1 MSELLTTGQM
11 IDTLKVGETAVGD
24 VSELGKVIQV
34 IKRESGCIKLY
45 EDGFGERTLML
56 DGGVVDS
63 VKWRIEPNYVS
74 FYEAMK
80 AYEDDKKSITYHHD
94 SDLKYA
100 FKYENATDQFKKIY
114 FDSISLPEMVTGKW
128 TIER

>member
-11 IDTLKVGETAVGD
+11 IDRLKHGEIAVGE
-24 VSELGKVIQV
+24 VSELGTVIQV
-34 IKRESGCIKLY
+34 IKRESGGIKLL

-74 FYEAMK
+74 FEEAVK
-80 AYEDDKKSITYHHD
+80 AWKQGKRIKWISPDRTHEKYIHTKNHD
-94 SDLKYA
+94 NPLTLYNLTFRDL
-100 FKYENATDQFKKIY
+100 
-114 FDSISLPEMVTGKW
+114 
-128 TIER
+128 IEGSWEIKE

>member
-11 IDTLKVGETAVGD
+11 IDRLKVGEIAVGD

-34 IKRESGCIKLY
+34 IKRESGGIKLL

-63 VKWRIEPNYVS
+63 VKWRIQPNYVS
-74 FYEAMK
+74 FEEAMK
-80 AYEDDKKSITYHHD
+80 ALEQGKRIRWISID
-94 SDLKYA
+94 GA
-100 FKYENATDQFKKIY
+100 
-114 FDSISLPEMVTGKW
+114 DSIRFHPGEYDDEDAIDDLTLKDL
-128 TIER
+128 IEGSWEIKE